1 MKGFLAKVIQLDTVK
16 DIDLQSL
23 KDDELYVED
32 YFTWIQS
39 DEYAEHHTDTDD
51 YEEEELDT
59 KVRASVIGR
68 LASQYRNKK
77 ERFRNNY
84 LWCLYFDRYAFESP
98 ESVKDRVRVSEALEV
113 CLGILEL
120 DNVLLYEAATIG
132 TFIPEFEDVDTLDI
146 LKRYQTQIVK
156 QCYKTGKF
164 ETPLWKVECNHHFR
178 SLSIRK
184 QPQTLKKK
192 EIYTKYQKNR

>member
-1 MKGFLAKVIQLDTVK
+1 MKGFLAKVIQFDAVK

-51 YEEEELDT
+51 YEGKELDK

-68 LASQYRNKK
+68 LASQYRSRKN
-77 ERFRNNY
+77 RFRNNH
-84 LWCLYFDRYAFESP
+84 LWYLYFDRYAFESP
-98 ESVKDRVRVSEALEV
+98 ESVKDRVRVSEPLEV

-132 TFIPEFEDVDTLDI
+132 TFIPEFEEVDTLDI

-164 ETPLWKVECNHHFR
+164 ETPLWKVECNINSDR
-178 SLSIRK
+178 SL
-184 QPQTLKKK
+184 
-192 EIYTKYQKNR
+192 